1 MADLRIDNHRP
12 VPLLPLAEL
21 DYEDG
26 GPIYLGLIVGEHG
39 EFVGAP
45 PGWELEPN
53 RTAAD
58 MLRVMPDG
66 VMWTAQPKH
75 GDGEFETE
83 TVTWEQLEQVAAGG
97 WPFEPAETSPEDDA
111 GEDDDAD

>member
-1 MADLRIDNHRP
+1 
-12 VPLLPLAEL
+12 L